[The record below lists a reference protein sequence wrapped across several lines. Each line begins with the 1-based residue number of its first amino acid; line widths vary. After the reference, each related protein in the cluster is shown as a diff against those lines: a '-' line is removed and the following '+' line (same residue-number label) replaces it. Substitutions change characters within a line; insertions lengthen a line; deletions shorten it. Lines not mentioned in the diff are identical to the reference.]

1 MALPIRAHVGA
12 GSTWSAVHDTISLET
27 AAAIQFVDITVRL
40 EELVWRHR
48 LSCGL
53 VSVQTRHTTTG
64 IVVNEDEPLLLED
77 LRRTLERVA
86 PRLGGYAH
94 DDFRRR
100 RVNLVP
106 GERVNGHAH
115 CQALV
120 LPSASSI
127 NVAGGALCLGRWQRV
142 FLVELDGPQ
151 RREVSVMLMGL
162 VGASGPR
169 PVA

>member
-1 MALPIRAHVGA
+1 MAVPARAPFRFTTGWTAFH
-12 GSTWSAVHDTISLET
+12 GSLTHRTEHEIE
-27 AAAIQFVDITVRL
+27 FVDVTPRL
-40 EELVWRHR
+40 ADIVWRHG
-48 LSCGL
+48 LDCGM
-53 VSVQTRHTTTG
+53 VNVQTRHTTTG
-64 IVVNEDEPLLLED
+64 IIVNENEPLLLED

-100 RVNLVP
+100 WPNLEP

-120 LPSASSI
+120 LPTSTAV
-127 NVAGGALCLGRWQRV
+127 NVADGTLCLGRWQRV

-151 RREVSVMLMGL
+151 SREVSVTLMGT
-162 VGASGPR
+162 GR
-169 PVA
+169 R